1 MKILLIAPQP
11 FYEERGTPI
20 AVRLVAETLCD
31 FGHQVDLLVYHDGE
45 DVHFPRLR
53 LFRAPRP
60 PGVTR
65 VPIGISWQKI
75 VCDIW
80 LIPRLAGMLLRGNY
94 DVVHAVEEAIFPAVI
109 LNLFARRKL
118 IYDMDSSLVDQ
129 LTDKWRP
136 LRTVHRLL
144 RLIERTAVRRSHVV
158 FAVCED
164 LAAKVRPWVGAER
177 VIVLPDVPISGA
189 ASDQPAEDLRSLVG
203 RDSVLTLYVGN
214 LERYQGIDLLLDCLA
229 TPAAKDAR
237 LVVIGGQPSHVA
249 QYRQRAQA
257 LGVGERVTFL
267 GPRPVSLLPRYL
279 AQADVL
285 VSPRILGQNTPMKI
299 YSYMQA
305 GKAILATDIR
315 SHTQALDSTCAELV
329 APCAEALGQG
339 LQRLIEDSQ
348 LRRRL
353 GDSARAKVES
363 QFSLSTFKHRLRHG
377 YSKLLTA

>member
-1 MKILLIAPQP
+1 
-11 FYEERGTPI
+11 
-20 AVRLVAETLCD
+20 
-31 FGHQVDLLVYHDGE
+31 
-45 DVHFPRLR
+45 
-53 LFRAPRP
+53 
-60 PGVTR
+60 
-65 VPIGISWQKI
+65 
-75 VCDIW
+75 
-80 LIPRLAGMLLRGNY
+80 
-94 DVVHAVEEAIFPAVI
+94 
-109 LNLFARRKL
+109 
-118 IYDMDSSLVDQ
+118 
-129 LTDKWRP
+129 
-136 LRTVHRLL
+136 
-144 RLIERTAVRRSHVV
+144 
-158 FAVCED
+158 
-164 LAAKVRPWVGAER
+164 
-177 VIVLPDVPISGA
+177 
-189 ASDQPAEDLRSLVG
+189 
-203 RDSVLTLYVGN
+203 VGN

-363 QFSLSTFKHRLRHG
+363 QFSLSTFQHRLRHG